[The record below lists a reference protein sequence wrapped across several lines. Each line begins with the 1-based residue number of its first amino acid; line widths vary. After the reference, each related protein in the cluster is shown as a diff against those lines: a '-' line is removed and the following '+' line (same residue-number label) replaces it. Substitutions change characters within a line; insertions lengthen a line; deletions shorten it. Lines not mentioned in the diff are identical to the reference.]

1 MPLGERLEIRSEPP
15 LTFDEEMDIMPDRE
29 IQGVIWKIFWN
40 EVPLPWYTQTK
51 LQAMA
56 IAFGCQYGAIE
67 AHNHTER
74 KRRSDD

>member
-1 MPLGERLEIRSEPP
+1 MKFVMPLGESLEIRSEPP
-15 LTFDEEMDIMPDRE
+15 LTFDKE

-56 IAFGCQYGAIE
+56 IAFGCQYGAMQV
-67 AHNHTER
+67 HNHA
-74 KRRSDD
+74 KSISDDFQ